1 VRSGFVRVTRRYN
14 HGEKTVAYLGKGQT
28 YGMAELHHNTTLDSA
43 QFRDH
48 HLNYQ
53 HTLYAVGYVD
63 ILAIPTPTV
72 ESIVIPKLDSLDIQ
86 ALETE
91 LSGLKPDDRWDTKE
105 DGAMMEF
112 LLDQRAINGTAAMF
126 IDLNRCTQCD
136 DCIRACATTHD
147 NNPRFIRQGPK
158 QDGIQLTHA
167 CMHCVDP
174 LCMIGCPTGA
184 IQRNTVGKQ
193 VVINEYTCIGC
204 STCADNCPYE
214 NIQMV
219 ELRDR
224 NGDFQPGTRLDAEL
238 GMVRVSPTEAPLLK
252 ATKCDLCETLST
264 GPSCVNACPHDALVR
279 ADMTDPEVIFNWI
292 DRK

>member
-1 VRSGFVRVTRRYN
+1 
-14 HGEKTVAYLGKGQT
+14 
-28 YGMAELHHNTTLDSA
+28 MAELHHNTTLDSA